1 MVLLRCALDMQT
13 VKNFFA
19 CFVCCCVCPVFAAMQ
34 QVTLT
39 VPTMDC
45 ATCPVT
51 IRVALM
57 KVPGVKKA
65 LVSYARRTAKVTFDD
80 EKTTVQALTQATDAA
95 GYPSFQAD

>member
-1 MVLLRCALDMQT
+1 MKRILFLCAALIG
-13 VKNFFA
+13 A
-19 CFVCCCVCPVFAAMQ
+19 PAFAATR

-57 KVPGVKKA
+57 KVPGVSRA
-65 LVSYARRTAKVTFDD
+65 NVSYARRDARVTFDD
-80 EKTTVQALTQATDAA
+80 SRTDVAALTKATEAA
-95 GYPSFQAD
+95 GYPSFAAEPR

>member
-1 MVLLRCALDMQT
+1 MRSILRLSLVLM
-13 VKNFFA
+13 
-19 CFVCCCVCPVFAAMQ
+19 AAAAAPAMAAPR

-57 KVPGVKKA
+57 KVPGVSKA
-65 LVSYARRTAKVTFDD
+65 VVSYRHRTAQVSFDD
-80 EKTTVQALTQATDAA
+80 AKTDVAALTHATEGA
-95 GYPSFQAD
+95 GYPSFQADAR